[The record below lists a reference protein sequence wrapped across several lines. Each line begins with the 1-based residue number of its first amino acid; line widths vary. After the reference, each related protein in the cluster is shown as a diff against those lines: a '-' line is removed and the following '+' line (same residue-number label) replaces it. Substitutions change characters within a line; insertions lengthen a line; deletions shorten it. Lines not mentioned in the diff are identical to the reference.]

1 MLRNIFISFLLILSV
16 SAYAERD
23 KNHKCS
29 FQTLATMKSKA
40 EKGDVVELHNMG
52 IHYRYGYCSYLQD
65 KSKAIGCYD
74 KAAVRGYVPSI
85 KELITL
91 HYSNKDY
98 SKTREWCNKM
108 LEINEYD
115 AEAYYYLA
123 LCEEKEGKVCVGNCA
138 LAAMYGNKYAMNKL
152 GCIYYEGKLYREA
165 YEAWVKAWCS
175 ESDETIT
182 NNLIYCC
189 LLPGVGCEKDY
200 IAAARMYDLFFL
212 DKKNFDKHA
221 SDWNKV
227 KVAADAGD
235 AKACYAWY
243 ILNEDK
249 KYFEKALAAKV
260 PDALFEKELETREI
274 YGFSDDEEEKVEAVY
289 QMAMKNKW
297 YAPLIYWAADV
308 LFGNQNAPAVRVLID
323 GGNKAFTDLPVLN
336 QDMFLHIL
344 TAHNEFNFYWEF
356 IYPEI
361 EGEEYNG
368 TKEEKID
375 ALKYYQQTAEV
386 VYESGICKG
395 ASILSW
401 INSEENLIPG
411 SIGKAFKYASIATN
425 MEEEPDNPNL
435 ISYGAGALT
444 SAYVLG
450 KCYYEGK
457 GAKKNRVAAL
467 SYLLNSERNE
477 AKALLNRIYRMAPL
491 SKEAGVV
498 QDISLAD
505 YYLSESSKSGAELLE
520 RLKAGSR

>member
-1 MLRNIFISFLLILSV
+1 MLSV

-29 FQTLATMKSKA
+29 PQTLATMKSKA
-40 EKGDVVELHNMG
+40 EKGDVVELYNMG
-52 IHYRYGYCSYLQD
+52 NHYRYGYCSYSED
-65 KSKAIGCYD
+65 KNKAMELYE
-74 KAAVRGYVPSI
+74 KAAVKGYIPAM
-85 KELITL
+85 
-91 HYSNKDY
+91 KDLFKLCY
-98 SKTREWCNKM
+98 GMKNYTKCQSWCNKL
-108 LEINEYD
+108 LEINPYD
-115 AEAYYYLA
+115 ADAYYYLS

-138 LAAMYGNKYAMNKL
+138 LAAMYGSKYAMNKL
-152 GCIYYEGKLYREA
+152 GCIYYEDKLYKEA

-175 ESDETIT
+175 APDETIT

-189 LLPGVGCEKDY
+189 LLPGNGCKKDY
-200 IAAARMYDLFFL
+200 IAAARLYKLFFY
-212 DKKNFDKHA
+212 DNKNYDKHV

-227 KVAADAGD
+227 KAAADAGD

-274 YGFSDDEEEKVEAVY
+274 YGHTGDEEEKVEAVY

-297 YAPLIYWAADV
+297 YAPLIYWAAEVFFVDDY
-308 LFGNQNAPAVRVLID
+308 GPAVRVLLD
-323 GGNKAFTDLPVLN
+323 GGNESFTDLPLLN
-336 QDMFLHIL
+336 QYMFLHYL
-344 TAHNEFNFYWEF
+344 TARNERDFYWEF
-356 IYPEI
+356 IYPKI
-361 EGEEYNG
+361 LGEEYNG

-386 VYESGICKG
+386 VYKSGICKG

-401 INSEENLIPG
+401 IYSEEDLIAG
-411 SIGKAFKYASIATN
+411 NIDEAFMYASIATN
-425 MEEEPDNPNL
+425 MEEREDNPNL
-435 ISYGAGALT
+435 INFSAGGLT

-467 SYLLNSERNE
+467 SYLLNSERSE

-498 QDISLAD
+498 QDIPLAD

-520 RLKAGSR
+520 KLQNR